1 MGRQTFTILVLF
13 HSTITTGKECVPK
26 IVLVSFK
33 LLNDLL
39 FTPFAVTVLK
49 AHKNNFWDTF
59 FSRGRTGN
67 ISFSSQG
74 QFWNTFFF
82 CKNTGNV
89 IP

>member
-39 FTPFAVTVLK
+39 FIPFAVNLK
-49 AHKNNFWDTF
+49 LIRTICGTHSFPVEGPVTYSSAHKDNFGTH
-59 FSRGRTGN
+59 
-67 ISFSSQG
+67 SFSVK
-74 QFWNTFFF
+74 TLV
-82 CKNTGNV
+82 T
-89 IP
+89 